1 MTSTLEPGRVE
12 PLLRGRLGR
21 PYLYEPECVSTQLAL
36 HDPARPEGAVVA
48 TEHQTAGRGRLGRR
62 WDEPA
67 GSSVLMS
74 VLLRPPAGRAVAELS
89 LVAGLAV
96 ARAIEAETGAS
107 ALLKWPNDVLLRG
120 AKVAGILAE
129 ARDGVIVGIGVNVAQ
144 EASELPVRE
153 TLPAAGS
160 LRTATGVA
168 HDRAALLA
176 TILDELERAYDT
188 WVAGGLAP
196 LHAELERR
204 DALRGR
210 RVRADG
216 IESVG
221 AGIDAG
227 GRLMLADGRHLASGE
242 LELLEEIPIQP

>member
-1 MTSTLEPGRVE
+1 MSGTLEPARVV
-12 PLLRGRLGR
+12 PLLRGRFGY
-21 PYLYEPECVSTQLAL
+21 PYVWEPECASTQLAL
-36 HDPARPEGAVVA
+36 HDPALLEGAVAA
-48 TEHQTAGRGRLGRR
+48 TEHQTAGRGRLGRT

-74 VLLRPPAGRAVAELS
+74 VLLRPLQGRAIAELS

-96 ARAIEAETGAS
+96 ARAIERETGA
-107 ALLKWPNDVLLRG
+107 AAFLKWPNDVLLGG
-120 AKVAGILAE
+120 AKVAGVLAE

-144 EASELPVRE
+144 KAAELPARD

-160 LRTATGVA
+160 LLTVTGVA

-176 TILDELERAYDT
+176 AILRELERAYDA
-188 WVAGGLAP
+188 WLAGGLEP
-196 LHAELERR
+196 LLDDLAAR
-204 DALRGR
+204 DAVRGR
-210 RVRADG
+210 RVRVDG

-227 GRLMLADGRHLASGE
+227 GRLVLTDGRRVASGE
-242 LELLEEIPIQP
+242 LELLDQL